1 MRTIIAGSRNTQMAV
16 HKVFKAI
23 EHCGFPVT
31 EIVSGCG
38 GNVDHAGE
46 YVADVKHLTLHR
58 FPADWVKYG
67 RKGGP
72 MRNRQMA
79 EYADALIAIWDGKS
93 KGTKNMIDEAK
104 KRGLSVYVEGDND
117 ALG

>member
-1 MRTIIAGSRNTQMAV
+1 MAV

-23 EHCGFPVT
+23 EKCGWTVT

-46 YVADVKHLTLHR
+46 YVADVKNLPLHK
-58 FPADWVKYG
+58 FPANWTSLG
-67 RKGGP
+67 RKAGP
-72 MRNRQMA
+72 IRNREMA

-93 KGTKNMIDEAK
+93 KGTKSMIDEAK
-104 KRGLSVYVEGDND
+104 KRGLNVYVEVDN
-117 ALG
+117 GN